1 MCYME
6 TEIIINDLPDG
17 DYEIIN
23 KINYIYPKRL
33 IKRKLIKKPIK
44 NNDLELIL
52 KNNPI
57 KKKLIKNN

>member
-1 MCYME
+1 ME

-23 KINYIYPKRL
+23 KINYIYQKRQ